1 MVMNNYY
8 VYIMASKKYGVIY
21 IGITSN
27 IAKRAYEHREGLVS
41 GFTKKYKVN
50 KLVYVEIFNNVNEA
64 IAREKQLK
72 GWSRDKKIF
81 LIETNN
87 KDWNDLYKTIL

>member
-1 MVMNNYY
+1 
-8 VYIMASKKYGVIY
+8 MASKKYGVIY

-27 IAKRAYEHREGLVS
+27 MAKRAYEHREGLIS

-50 KLVYVEIFNNVNEA
+50 KLVYVEIFNDVNEA
-64 IAREKQLK
+64 IEREKQLK
-72 GWSRDKKIF
+72 GWSREKKIF

-87 KDWNDLYKTIL
+87 KNWNDLYKTIL